1 MQQPHELLKGF
12 PVFVT
17 VPVQWG
23 DQDALG
29 HVNNTVYL
37 RWAESSRI
45 EYLIRIGLWQRLDT
59 ERIGPIIASVSCNYR
74 RPVTYP
80 DTVHAGA
87 RITAVGNSSFRM
99 EHVIVSAGLNVVV
112 ADLDSTLVLLD
123 YATNKPLRVPD
134 EMREA
139 IRTLEQNG
147 PR

>member
-1 MQQPHELLKGF
+1 MRQPHELLKGF

>member
-134 EMREA
+134 EMRQA

>member
-1 MQQPHELLKGF
+1 MRQPHELLKGF

-134 EMREA
+134 EMRQA